1 MPTLRSG
8 RHDENAEMECRTT
21 PSMCLAV
28 VALCLIAARLTIHLK
43 TAKVP
48 DLAVPPSL
56 IARAAEVIE

>member
-1 MPTLRSG
+1 MPDYSKHVLSCCGSLPDR
-8 RHDENAEMECRTT
+8 
-21 PSMCLAV
+21 
-28 VALCLIAARLTIHLK
+28 ARLTIHLK